1 VAVTCSSHSLWH
13 ALAAYNHR
21 RDFTHLEAQMSK
33 VLSDMKLSESHFSHD
48 IEIPIEKVDTPG
60 LAKVK

>member
-1 VAVTCSSHSLWH
+1 
-13 ALAAYNHR
+13 
-21 RDFTHLEAQMSK
+21 MPK